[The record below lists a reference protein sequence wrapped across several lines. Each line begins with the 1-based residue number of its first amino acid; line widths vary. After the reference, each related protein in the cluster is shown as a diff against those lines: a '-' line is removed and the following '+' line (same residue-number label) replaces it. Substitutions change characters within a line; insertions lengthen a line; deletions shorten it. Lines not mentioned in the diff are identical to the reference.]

1 MENQGRVLNTQRTV
15 CSQASGEVEGGMTI
29 KAQIRAERVRWK
41 VENERG
47 DASLVDLNVKPSP
60 WIKMICK

>member
-1 MENQGRVLNTQRTV
+1 MLNTQGTV
-15 CSQASGEVEGGMTI
+15 CSQASREVEDGITT

-47 DASLVDLNVKPSP
+47 DAATLVGLNVKPSP
-60 WIKMICK
+60 RNKMICK